1 MKIEVVFVFLIT
13 KSNKMD
19 YTGFLIAGLSSAGA
33 TVITNPLEV
42 VKTRMQLQGELAA
55 KGTHIEPY
63 RNVFQAFYKI
73 AKNDGYFGLQ
83 KGLSAALCFQFILN
97 ACRYEKKICLK
108 FNFNNKSN

>member
-1 MKIEVVFVFLIT
+1 
-13 KSNKMD
+13 MD
-19 YTGFLIAGLSSAGA
+19 YTGFLIGGLSSAGA

-55 KGTHIEPY
+55 KGTSVEPY

-97 ACRYEKKICLK
+97 SCRYEHFYKHFILIINQ
-108 FNFNNKSN
+108 FNVF